1 MRDSVPRPG
10 AFGPGRLA
18 DVNIVLW
25 IVAALLA
32 LAFAFAGL
40 SKLTQPRQALIDRG
54 MTYVEDLPQPLVKV
68 IGTLE
73 VLGAIGLVAP
83 AWTGVAPVL
92 TPIAAA
98 GFMALM
104 VGAMITHLRRGE
116 PKMIAANAI
125 LFLLAAFIAWG
136 RFGPYAF

>member
-1 MRDSVPRPG
+1 
-10 AFGPGRLA
+10 LA
-18 DVNIVLW
+18 DVNVVLW
-25 IVAALLA
+25 IVQALLA
-32 LAFAFAGL
+32 LAFAFSGL

-54 MTYVEDLPQPLVKV
+54 MAYVEDLPQPLVKV

-92 TPIAAA
+92 TPIAAV

-104 VGAMITHLRRGE
+104 VGAMVTHLRRGE
-116 PKMIAANAI
+116 RTMVAANGL

-136 RFGPYAF
+136 RFGPYSY

>member
-1 MRDSVPRPG
+1 
-10 AFGPGRLA
+10 LA
-18 DVNIVLW
+18 DVNVVLW
-25 IVAALLA
+25 IVQALLA

-54 MTYVEDLPQPLVKV
+54 MGYVEDLPQPLVKV

-73 VLGAIGLVAP
+73 VLGAVGLVLP
-83 AWTGVAPVL
+83 AWIGVAPVL
-92 TPIAAA
+92 TPIAAV

-104 VGAMITHLRRGE
+104 VGAAATHLRRGE
-116 PKMIAANAI
+116 SKMLVSNGI

-136 RFGPYAF
+136 RLGPYSY

>member
-1 MRDSVPRPG
+1 
-10 AFGPGRLA
+10 
-18 DVNIVLW
+18 VNVVLW
-25 IVAALLA
+25 IVQVLLA
-32 LAFAFAGL
+32 LAFGLAGF

-54 MTYVEDLPQPLVKV
+54 MAYIEDLPQPLVKV

-83 AWTGVAPVL
+83 AWTGIAPVL
-92 TPIAAA
+92 TPIAAV

-116 PKMIAANAI
+116 QKMIVANAF
-125 LFLLAAFIAWG
+125 LFLLAAFVAWG
-136 RFGPYAF
+136 RFGPYAS